1 MNAEGVRLFEQAR
14 FTEAMDRF
22 ERAIAA
28 DPTAGDGYYNLAATY
43 HRVGAANGRKADLIQ
58 AERYYYLCLDR
69 SPDHR
74 ECHRGLAVLLAE
86 QGRSE
91 EAFRLLESWA
101 AKNPALPDPKIELA
115 RLSEEFGD
123 RDAAKQYLADALL
136 RDPTNARALAA
147 LGRLRELEGDT
158 VQALA
163 NYQQSLLA
171 DRFQPDISARVAM
184 LQSAAGTPPVSGGA
198 SSGTRIVTRSPGAF
212 R

>member
-43 HRVGAANGRKADLIQ
+43 HRIGAANGRKADRTQ

-74 ECHRGLAVLLAE
+74 ECHRGLAVLLVE

-123 RDAAKQYLADALL
+123 RDAAKQHLADALL

-158 VQALA
+158 AQALA

-184 LQSAAGTPPVSGGA
+184 LQSAAGTPVSGGA
-198 SSGTRIVTRSPGAF
+198 STGTRIVTRGPGAF